1 MRAIDEHPKQTCK
14 VCQSEEAKSHGPKP
28 NLHKRSIIEKII
40 LPKNACWIC
49 KEVFPDFNAQFLHF
63 TMFHRFVKDKDDFLG
78 TEHPLYEFPEKK
90 IGSKS
95 NSLKNLFSGKANEKC
110 PHCAQMFKGKKLLK
124 KHIKTEHSFECGFCN
139 QVLLFELERNN
150 HIRESHCGCQTCLI
164 TFDDDE
170 TLKSHFKEIHVC
182 GMCGKFFPNWE
193 LKMKCDHEKA
203 VIDDMFGLPF
213 RQDSDPDEYK
223 EKFDRNWQ
231 KLIIKLVVVGDG
243 DSGKKVLLITYT
255 NGKFPDEY
263 TPTVFHSYSVTVLID
278 GKPHTLYL
286 VDTSGKE
293 DYDRLRPLDY
303 PQTDVF
309 LVCYSVV
316 SPSSY
321 ESIKEKWLPEISY
334 HRKGTPFVLVGTKID
349 LRDDVATLEK
359 LAKNKQTPL
368 TKEMGD
374 KLAKEVGAVK
384 YVECSALTFEGVKEV
399 FDEAILA
406 GIGSPR

>member
-1 MRAIDEHPKQTCK
+1 MRAIDEHSKQTCK

-90 IGSKS
+90 IESKS
-95 NSLKNLFSGKANEKC
+95 TSLKNLFSGKANEKC

-203 VIDDMFGLPF
+203 G
-213 RQDSDPDEYK
+213 
-223 EKFDRNWQ
+223 
-231 KLIIKLVVVGDG
+231 IKLVVVGDG
-243 DSGKKVLLITYT
+243 DSDKKVLLITYT

-263 TPTVFHSYSVTVLID
+263 TPTVFVTVGVTVLID
-278 GKPHTLYL
+278 GKPHTLGL
-286 VDTSGKE
+286 FDTSGKE

-349 LRDDVATLEK
+349 LRDDAATLEK

-384 YVECSALTFEGVKEV
+384 YVECSALTQEGVKNV

>member
-1 MRAIDEHPKQTCK
+1 MRAIDEHSKQTCK

-90 IGSKS
+90 IESKS
-95 NSLKNLFSGKANEKC
+95 RSLKNLFSAKANEKC
-110 PHCAQMFKGKKLLK
+110 PHCSEMFKGKKLLK

-203 VIDDMFGLPF
+203 G
-213 RQDSDPDEYK
+213 
-223 EKFDRNWQ
+223 
-231 KLIIKLVVVGDG
+231 IKLVVVGDG
-243 DSGKKVLLITYT
+243 DSGKKVLLITYAA
-255 NGKFPDEY
+255 GKCPDEY
-263 TPTVFHSYSVTVLID
+263 IPTVFDNYSVTVLIN
-278 GKPHTLYL
+278 GQPHTLRL
-286 VDTSGKE
+286 FDIAGQE
-293 DYDRLRPLDY
+293 DYDRLRPLSY

-349 LRDDVATLEK
+349 LRDDVATLER
-359 LAKNKQTPL
+359 LAKNNQTPL